1 MTMSNR
7 LAGVVGRLG
16 FRGLFVLIGA
26 IVTVA
31 FLAVAVPHVNLRLEA
46 MLAAES
52 RLAALSAVQPL
63 QIFLGDLR
71 GQRARLFWAGA
82 GDAAASEALGKV
94 ALSPPPVL
102 ANDAMLQAALGM
114 SPAEASGRKRMQFF
128 GDFGTAID
136 GVQQRIVE
144 QTGDLGQSA
153 GPLAAIW
160 QEDLPELNEALSR
173 LDVLAGIVQ
182 REGAVAER
190 LRPELSAAI
199 AVAGHS
205 LAQCRKHV
213 GQLGETGL
221 TAPLAAL
228 EERFALAQTL
238 AYGLALSSTVYS
250 AAEIDAAIS
259 QPLNEVGLFHKQ
271 VQGLLIETLEQQVS
285 LARRHLVVTLLL
297 IVGGLSLSG
306 FGLVIAYRR
315 LASSIELLA
324 EGARRLATGDL
335 TVDIELV
342 GNDELQRVAGSLREV
357 RDGMRRLIGEIVH
370 SAQAMTH
377 GSLRVVEATS
387 DSAGRA
393 RQQESD
399 TLRVA
404 SAVDAVALQVAEIV
418 EAARQ
423 TDDVAR
429 NAEQWAGSGM
439 TSVSLA
445 KQVLEAMH
453 ADIAQATTSLDR
465 MEAES
470 KRVSGVVAVIAGIA
484 EQTNLLA
491 LNAAIEAAR
500 AGETGRGFAVV
511 ADEVRKLAERT
522 AQSTK
527 EIGSMI
533 AGMQAIAGETAN
545 AVRTAAS
552 HVAHSNERAGEAA
565 SAMGRV
571 CEQARLVESSSA
583 RIGKALDAHR
593 SETGQIEHLVRGIAG
608 MSVENGQA
616 LSGAADSARSLEG
629 LAENLRQAI
638 GQFRLM
644 GQTA

>member
-1 MTMSNR
+1 MSKR

-16 FRGLFVLIGA
+16 FRGLFLLIAAVVAG
-26 IVTVA
+26 A
-31 FLAVAVPHVNLRLEA
+31 FLAVAIPHFILRLEA
-46 MLAAES
+46 MQAAES
-52 RLAALSAVQPL
+52 RLAALNEVVPWQAASAA
-63 QIFLGDLR
+63 LR
-71 GQRARLFWAGA
+71 QQRAWLFWAGA
-82 GDAAASEALGKV
+82 GDQAAGESLAKAR
-94 ALSPPPVL
+94 PVL
-102 ANDAMLQAALGM
+102 PAELADEPAIRAAL
-114 SPAEASGRKRMQFF
+114 AIAATEAGGRKRMQHFA
-128 GDFGTAID
+128 DFASAID
-136 GVQQRIVE
+136 VVQQRIVE
-144 QTGDLGQSA
+144 RTGGLGERA
-153 GPLAAIW
+153 GALAAIW
-160 QEDLPELNEALSR
+160 QEDLPELTEALSR
-173 LDVLAGIVQ
+173 LDVLAGIGQ
-182 REGAVAER
+182 REGMVAER
-190 LRPELSAAI
+190 LRPELSAAV
-199 AVAGHS
+199 AVAAHS
-205 LAQCRKHV
+205 LAQCRKHA
-213 GQLGETGL
+213 GQLGEAAL
-221 TAPLAAL
+221 LAPLAAL
-228 EERFALAQTL
+228 EERFVLTQTL

-250 AAEIDAAIS
+250 PAEIEGAIT
-259 QPLNEVGLFHKQ
+259 QPLSEVGSLTRL
-271 VQGLLIETLEQQVS
+271 VQGRLVEMLEQQVS
-285 LARRHLVVTLLL
+285 LARRHLLVTLIL

-306 FGLVIAYRR
+306 LGLVIAYRR

-357 RDGMRRLIGEIVH
+357 RDGMRRLIGQIVH
-370 SAQAMTH
+370 SAQAMTQ
-377 GSLRVVEATS
+377 GALRVVEATS
-387 DSAGRA
+387 HSAGRA
-393 RQQESD
+393 RQQETD

-404 SAVDAVALQVAEIV
+404 TAVDAVALQVVEIV

-423 TDDVAR
+423 TDGVAR
-429 NAEQWAGSGM
+429 NAEQLAESGM
-439 TSVSLA
+439 ASVSLA

-453 ADIAQATTSLDR
+453 ADIAQATASLDR

-522 AQSTK
+522 AQSTQ
-527 EIGSMI
+527 EIGNMI

-552 HVAHSNERAGEAA
+552 HVAHSNEQAGEAA
-565 SAMGRV
+565 SAMSRV
-571 CEQARLVESSSA
+571 CQQARLVEASSA

-608 MSVENGQA
+608 LSVENGQA
-616 LSGAADSARSLEG
+616 LTGAADLARSLDA

-638 GQFRLM
+638 GQFRLG
-644 GQTA
+644 GQAA

>member
-1 MTMSNR
+1 MSKR
-7 LAGVVGRLG
+7 RVGLVGRLG
-16 FRGLFVLIGA
+16 FRGLFLLIGGL
-26 IVTVA
+26 VGLA
-31 FLAVAVPHVNLRLEA
+31 FLAVAVPHLYLRLAA
-46 MLAAES
+46 MQAAES
-52 RLAALSAVQPL
+52 RLAALHAVEPMQV
-63 QIFLGDLR
+63 FLGDLR
-71 GQRARLFWAGA
+71 RQRAQLFWAGA
-82 GDAAASEALGKV
+82 GDDAANAALAAATLTVPAALADDPRLQV
-94 ALSPPPVL
+94 ALAMRPE
-102 ANDAMLQAALGM
+102 DAA
-114 SPAEASGRKRMQFF
+114 GRKRMQHFD
-128 GDFGTAID
+128 DFAAAVD
-136 GVQQRIVE
+136 AVHQHIVE
-144 QTGDLGQSA
+144 RTGDLGLHA
-153 GPLAAIW
+153 GPLAALW
-160 QEDLPELNEALSR
+160 QEDLPVLSEALAR
-173 LDVLAGIVQ
+173 LDVLAGIVH
-182 REGAVAER
+182 REGSVGER

-205 LAQCRKHV
+205 LAQGRKHA
-213 GQLGETGL
+213 GQLGDTGVM
-221 TAPLAAL
+221 TALAEL
-228 EERFALAQTL
+228 EGHFAMAQTL

-250 AAEIDAAIS
+250 SAEIETAIG
-259 QPLNEVGLFHKQ
+259 QPLSLARQLHGQVEAALVDALQKQ
-271 VQGLLIETLEQQVS
+271 VA
-285 LARRHLVVTLLL
+285 LARRHLVVTVLL

-306 FGLVIAYRR
+306 LGLAMAYRR
-315 LASSIELLA
+315 LAANIEALA
-324 EGARRLATGDL
+324 EGAGRLATGDL

-342 GNDELQRVAGSLREV
+342 GQDELQRVAGSLREV
-357 RDGMRRLIGEIVH
+357 RDGMRHLIGEVVL

-423 TDDVAR
+423 TDHVAR

-439 TSVSLA
+439 ASVSLS

-453 ADIAQATTSLDR
+453 ADIAQATASLDR
-465 MEAES
+465 MEAEA

-500 AGETGRGFAVV
+500 AGESGRGFAVV

-522 AQSTK
+522 AQSTQ
-527 EIGSMI
+527 EIGGMI
-533 AGMQAIAGETAN
+533 AGMQAIAGATAE

-552 HVAHSNERAGEAA
+552 HVADSNEKAGEAA
-565 SAMGRV
+565 SAMARV

-593 SETGQIEHLVRGIAG
+593 NETGQIEHLVREIAG
-608 MSVENGQA
+608 MSVANGQV

-629 LAENLRQAI
+629 LAENLRRAI

-644 GQTA
+644 PQAA